1 DPPGAGVR
9 GAGGRDRAGD
19 GAASAA
25 DLPDPGP
32 SPLTKIFSSV
42 LDSHCIARYTIGMMK
57 NEITTQITTAYQTI
71 VARTGRRPGDWITLT
86 DLRIELDES
95 FPRYEIDEALRE
107 MYRTQ
112 QANLV
117 PESNQKILTE
127 WDRWS
132 AVEIGEQ
139 MK

>member
-1 DPPGAGVR
+1 
-9 GAGGRDRAGD
+9 
-19 GAASAA
+19 
-25 DLPDPGP
+25 
-32 SPLTKIFSSV
+32 
-42 LDSHCIARYTIGMMK
+42 MMK

-71 VARTGRRPGDWITLT
+71 LARKGRRHGDWITLT

-112 QANLV
+112 QAILI

-139 MK
+139 MKHLISIR